1 MSISDKVISI
11 TQYYSQFLLGVQ
23 IVKEKE
29 SRITEDLHFLC
40 FGSTSIMYIGR
51 LRWPECM
58 RKTVPS
64 EEETMQSTINT
75 IDDHIV
81 WTQCHLI
88 QVATSR
94 PSFEL

>member
-1 MSISDKVISI
+1 
-11 TQYYSQFLLGVQ
+11 
-23 IVKEKE
+23 
-29 SRITEDLHFLC
+29 LHFLW
-40 FGSTSIMYIGR
+40 FGSTSILYIGR
-51 LRWPECM
+51 LRWTECSASDSSSDEEI
-58 RKTVPS
+58 VPS

-81 WTQCHLI
+81 WTQTHLI